1 LCGPVTIRAKIW
13 LIAVSV
19 AVTVGVASW
28 GRTVVTRARI
38 IKDAQASA
46 EELARDIAE
55 DLKSVE
61 ADADDRDLEEKLL
74 GYLNRHARIVRLDLY
89 VYREAS
95 SASSRIAAPR
105 GDRPEITRFAPF
117 NRQPLGFTKAQGAG
131 EAQELPIELPVDLK
145 GPWKAT
151 LVMRWTLGAVES
163 MLRTDERIS
172 IMFAFGV
179 VVVLTLVSG
188 LITNKVVGK
197 PLEVLAGAMRDV
209 EKGDLSRR
217 VPVDTVD
224 EVGRLS
230 QGFNRMLGQLS
241 QADAQIRAFNQRL
254 AAEIE
259 AATHDLS
266 EKNTTLAQLNRLL
279 NDMRRDNASKVR
291 LATLGQLAAQ
301 LAHEIGTP
309 LSSVSGHVQLAL
321 LQRDL
326 APALRERLEVSAREV
341 ERISKIVRDYLD
353 STRPLEPERQP
364 TQVPKLIE
372 EAVELV
378 RGTEAGPRAAV
389 TFEVDPGLGDLVT
402 DAGLLRQIVVNL
414 LSNALDAVDPDG
426 SVAISAAAED
436 KDVLITVRDTGH
448 GISPE
453 DLRRIFEPFYTT
465 KGRGKGTGLG
475 LAICRQ
481 LTAALGGTITVQSQP
496 GKGSTFYVR
505 LPRDGAPVGAP
516 GAGPSTL
523 TTTSTTNPRL
533 RIATGSPA

>member
-1 LCGPVTIRAKIW
+1 MFLT
-13 LIAVSV
+13 
-19 AVTVGVASW
+19 
-28 GRTVVTRARI
+28 RTRI
-38 IKDAQASA
+38 IKDAQTSA
-46 EELARDIAE
+46 EELAHDIAE

-74 GYLNRHARIVRLDLY
+74 GYLNRHSRIVRLDLY

-95 SASSRIAAPR
+95 TPSSRIAAPR
-105 GDRPEITRFAPF
+105 GNRPEITRFAPF
-117 NRQPLGFTKAQGAG
+117 NRQPLGFTKAQGTG
-131 EAQELPIELPVDLK
+131 EAQERPIELPVDLK

-151 LVMRWTLGAVES
+151 LVMRWTLGPVES
-163 MLRTDERIS
+163 FLKTEEQIS
-172 IMFAFGV
+172 IIFAIGFV
-179 VVVLTLVSG
+179 IVLTLVSG

-266 EKNTTLAQLNRLL
+266 EKNATLAQLNRLL
-279 NDMRRDNASKVR
+279 NDMQVDNASKVR

-321 LQRDL
+321 AQREL
-326 APALRERLEVSAREV
+326 PPALRERLDVSAREI

-364 TQVPKLIE
+364 TALPRLLE
-372 EAVELV
+372 EAVEIV
-378 RGTEAGPRAAV
+378 QGVAPGKQASVEIGRASCRERGRIAGGA
-389 TFEVDPGLGDLVT
+389 
-402 DAGLLRQIVVNL
+402 
-414 LSNALDAVDPDG
+414 G
-426 SVAISAAAED
+426 SV
-436 KDVLITVRDTGH
+436 T
-448 GISPE
+448 
-453 DLRRIFEPFYTT
+453 
-465 KGRGKGTGLG
+465 
-475 LAICRQ
+475 
-481 LTAALGGTITVQSQP
+481 
-496 GKGSTFYVR
+496 
-505 LPRDGAPVGAP
+505 
-516 GAGPSTL
+516 
-523 TTTSTTNPRL
+523 
-533 RIATGSPA
+533 

>member
-1 LCGPVTIRAKIW
+1 VTIRTKIW

-28 GRTVVTRARI
+28 GRMFLTRARI
-38 IKDAQASA
+38 IKDAQTSA
-46 EELARDIAE
+46 EELAHDIAE

-74 GYLNRHARIVRLDLY
+74 GYLNRHSRIVRLDLY

-95 SASSRIAAPR
+95 SPSSRIAAPR

-117 NRQPLGFTKAQGAG
+117 NRQPLGFTKATGAG
-131 EAQELPIELPVDLK
+131 EAQERPIELPVDLK

-151 LVMRWTLGAVES
+151 LVMRWTLGPVES
-163 MLRTDERIS
+163 FLRTEEQIS
-172 IMFAFGV
+172 LIFAIGF

-188 LITNKVVGK
+188 LITNKIIGK

-266 EKNTTLAQLNRLL
+266 EKNVALAQLNRLL
-279 NDMRRDNASKVR
+279 SDTRRDAASKVR

-326 APALRERLEVSAREV
+326 QPALRERLEVSAREV

-353 STRPLEPERQP
+353 STRPLEPERQT
-364 TQVPKLIE
+364 TQLPKLLE

-378 RGTEAGPRAAV
+378 RGTEPTRRA
-389 TFEVDPGLGDLVT
+389 TLECDVDPNLGAVVT
-402 DAGLLRQIVVNL
+402 DPGLLRQIVVNL
-414 LSNALDAVDPDG
+414 LSNALDALPGNDG
-426 SVAISAAAED
+426 AGRVTVAATAED
-436 KDVLITVRDTGH
+436 TDVLITVSDTGH

-481 LTAALGGTITVQSQP
+481 LTAALGGSISVQSQP

-505 LPRDGAPVGAP
+505 IPREGGAP
-516 GAGPSTL
+516 T
-523 TTTSTTNPRL
+523 TTTSSSPSQPHL
-533 RIATGSPA
+533 RIAGGRA

>member
-1 LCGPVTIRAKIW
+1 MYL
-13 LIAVSV
+13 
-19 AVTVGVASW
+19 
-28 GRTVVTRARI
+28 TRNRI
-38 IKDAQASA
+38 IKDGQAAA
-46 EELARDIAE
+46 EEIAHDIAE

-74 GYLNRHARIVRLDLY
+74 GYLNRHSRIVRLDLY
-89 VYREAS
+89 VYRES
-95 SASSRIAAPR
+95 YTPSSRIVAPR

-117 NRQPLGFTKAQGAG
+117 NRQPLGFTKLQGAG
-131 EAQELPIELPVDLK
+131 EAQERPIEIPVDLK
-145 GPWKAT
+145 GPWGAT
-151 LVMRWTLGAVES
+151 LVMRWTLGPVAN
-163 MLRTDERIS
+163 MLKTEERIS
-172 IMFAFGV
+172 LIFGIGLL
-179 VVVLTLVSG
+179 VVLTLFSG
-188 LITNKVVGK
+188 LITDKVVGR
-197 PLEVLAGAMRDV
+197 PLEVLARAMRDV
-209 EKGDLSRR
+209 EEGDLSRR
-217 VPVDTVD
+217 VPIETVD

-230 QGFNRMLGQLS
+230 QGFNRMLERLS

-259 AATHDLS
+259 LATHNLS
-266 EKNTTLAQLNRLL
+266 EKNATLAQLNRLL

-309 LSSVSGHVQLAL
+309 LSSVSGHIQLGL

-326 APALRERLEVSAREV
+326 PPALRERLEVPAREV

-353 STRPLEPERQP
+353 STRPLEPERSA
-364 TQVPKLIE
+364 VALPKLLE

-378 RGTEAGPRAAV
+378 RGVEPGDRAQV
-389 TFEVDPGLGDLVT
+389 ECRVDPALDDVVT

-414 LSNALDAVDPDG
+414 ISNALDAVERGGRVTVTGQATGD
-426 SVAISAAAED
+426 
-436 KDVLITVRDTGH
+436 DVLITVGDTGH

-481 LTAALGGTITVQSQP
+481 LTAALGGTISVESRT
-496 GKGSTFYVR
+496 GEGSKFFVR
-505 LPRDGAPVGAP
+505 LPRKGAP
-516 GAGPSTL
+516 AGTPASG
-523 TTTSTTNPRL
+523 SERRL
-533 RIATGSPA
+533 HAVRA